1 MKVIVG
7 GGVTGGAAEM
17 VSAFSGGRRNR
28 LELGAGITMT
38 PYLLPPQVQ

>member
-7 GGVTGGAAEM
+7 GGFAGSVAEM
-17 VSAFSGGRRNR
+17 VSAFSGGRRSR
-28 LELGAGITMT
+28 LERSVGIAMT